1 MPSNSL
7 FDISSLVFNIRTHKQ
22 ETFSK
27 YTCYYQQD
35 NDILCFILD
44 EKAKRSHLT
53 KEVMTNFMEFANKI
67 CVKAIIILLSN
78 KNKEYYNLLMDLLTF
93 GFVRDEKMPITTIE
107 NKQFK
112 VLKMNIS
119 QVPEEIE
126 EVEF

>member
-1 MPSNSL
+1 
-7 FDISSLVFNIRTHKQ
+7 
-22 ETFSK
+22 
-27 YTCYYQQD
+27 
-35 NDILCFILD
+35 
-44 EKAKRSHLT
+44 
-53 KEVMTNFMEFANKI
+53 MEFANKI

>member
-1 MPSNSL
+1 
-7 FDISSLVFNIRTHKQ
+7 
-22 ETFSK
+22 
-27 YTCYYQQD
+27 
-35 NDILCFILD
+35 
-44 EKAKRSHLT
+44 
-53 KEVMTNFMEFANKI
+53 
-67 CVKAIIILLSN
+67 
-78 KNKEYYNLLMDLLTF
+78 MDLLTF